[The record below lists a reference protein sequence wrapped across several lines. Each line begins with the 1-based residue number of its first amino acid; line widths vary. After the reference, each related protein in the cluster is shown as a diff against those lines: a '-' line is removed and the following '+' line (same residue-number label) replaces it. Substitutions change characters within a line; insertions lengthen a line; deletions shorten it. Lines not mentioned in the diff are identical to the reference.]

1 MPLNL
6 PTYDT
11 NDFSFGPGILYMGAA
26 GSTPSTE
33 VGAITEDGVSL
44 EITSEKKVITQGNP
58 KLPIF
63 AFSQAQGAMVKFTG
77 IEWDFDKMA
86 KALGAGV
93 TSTGGGQD
101 TFAFGGDPI
110 VTSYALWVQ
119 HQMAVTGHTMNVYVW
134 KAFSEAGM
142 AINLNHDEHQF
153 PNSYV
158 AMRSATDWAG
168 ATLNYRSQ
176 LFKLVRQTA

>member
-1 MPLNL
+1 MPLNT

-11 NDFSFGPGILYMGAA
+11 NDFSFGPGVIFMGAA
-26 GSTPSTE
+26 GSTPATE

-44 EITSEKKVITQGNP
+44 EVTSEKKVITQGNP

-63 AFSQAQGAMVKFTG
+63 AFAQAQGAMVKFTG

-93 TSTGGGQD
+93 TSTGAGAD
-101 TFAFGGDPI
+101 TFAFGGDPL
-110 VTSYALWVQ
+110 VTNYALHVA
-119 HQMAVTGHTMNVYVW
+119 HQMAVTGHTMNIYAW
-134 KAFSEAGM
+134 KVFAEAGQ

-158 AMRSATDWAG
+158 TMRSATDWGGTA
-168 ATLNYRSQ
+168 LDYKQQ